1 MSLTLTLQDTEHIAE
16 LAKLGLTA
24 AEKERYRTQLSAI
37 LDYAQRLQR
46 LPTDD
51 IEATATVLP
60 LSNVWRADE
69 THPCLPIEDVLANA
83 PDVED
88 DHFRVRAVLEEN

>member
-1 MSLTLTLQDTEHIAE
+1 MSLTLQDVEHIAE

-24 AEKERYRTQLSAI
+24 EEKERYLPQLSTI
-37 LDYAQRLQR
+37 LDYAERLQR

-60 LSNVWRADE
+60 LTNVWRADAAK
-69 THPCLPIEDVLANA
+69 PCLATADALANA
-83 PDVED
+83 PDTD
-88 DHFRVRAVLEEN
+88 DNYFRVRAVLEEE

>member
-1 MSLTLTLQDTEHIAE
+1 MSLTLQDVEHIAE
-16 LAKLGLTA
+16 LAKLGLSA
-24 AEKERYRTQLSAI
+24 EEKERYRTQLSSI

-60 LSNVWRADE
+60 LTNVWRADE
-69 THPCLPIEDVLANA
+69 VQPCLSTADALANA
-83 PDVED
+83 PDAED
-88 DHFRVRAVLEEN
+88 NHFRVRAVLEEE